1 MQMAVFSSFRNMKLD
16 QNELDDIVSKVL
28 DKSDK
33 KNFESAYDFEQ
44 SHETISPQT
53 NRKQYYKNKYA

>member
-1 MQMAVFSSFRNMKLD
+1 MKLD